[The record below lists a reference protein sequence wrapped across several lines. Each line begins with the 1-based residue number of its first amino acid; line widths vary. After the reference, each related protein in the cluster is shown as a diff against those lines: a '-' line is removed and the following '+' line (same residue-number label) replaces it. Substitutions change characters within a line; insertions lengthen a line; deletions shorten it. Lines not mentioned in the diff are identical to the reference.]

1 MDPSAGAGAA
11 VDPARVFLTKKQRGP
26 DVVAWDARF
35 GRGGG
40 FWGFDSF
47 KKDLDGGKDSGGGK
61 KGLPERTRTRYDC
74 RGCVINGGAVRQVR
88 ELALGGLCF
97 DGICGGVVD
106 CVTWVQ
112 GRSWG

>member
-11 VDPARVFLTKKQRGP
+11 VDPAGVFLAEEERGP
-26 DVVAWDARF
+26 EVVAWGARF

-40 FWGFDSF
+40 FGGSDGFRKHLDCG
-47 KKDLDGGKDSGGGK
+47 KDGGGRK
-61 KGLPERTRTRYDC
+61 KGLPERTRSRYEC
-74 RGCVINGGAVRQVR
+74 RSCVINGGVVGQVG

-106 CVTWVQ
+106 GVTGVQ
-112 GRSWG
+112 GGSWG